1 MTRIPAWRRYLRFW
15 RPNIAED
22 VDDEIRFHTEMRVR
36 EYLARGM
43 SEDDARRAVRDR
55 LGDVEAARVECIE
68 LGKVRETHARNAD
81 FLDGLRADV
90 RYALRSLGRAPGW
103 TAVALLTIALG
114 VGATTSVF
122 SVADALLVRPVPYP
136 DGGRVYFARR
146 QFSIDGRLV
155 PSPLPIAAVA
165 AWRTHARTIEA
176 AVPYRYVD
184 GQLGSGASATDIFG
198 TMIDDALLRFAGGHP
213 LIGRSFTGQEL
224 VAGGPRAVLLAEPF
238 WRRQFGAS
246 TDVIG
251 KVVSLNDRP
260 TTIVGV
266 VPASVAIPDFRL
278 PPPDVWLPLIAAP
291 TDFVNGV
298 LVRLKRGVSA
308 KAATEELDAILQH
321 EPIGDSPRL
330 SRMRRPGQA
339 AIVTT
344 LRLTKPGSDL
354 TIRQALL
361 MLTAAVALLLLVA
374 CTNVAHLLL
383 ARGATRQRELA
394 VRHALG
400 AARRRLLRQLVTE
413 SVVLALAGAALAAF
427 VGWGGLTLLAAAR
440 PANLTPLAYVSSR
453 RSVLMIASVLAIGCG
468 LGIGLLAGL
477 RTAHRDLGMQLRA
490 SASSVL
496 GTSRR
501 LRASLVV
508 GEVALS
514 AILLVG
520 ALLLIHAVFDLQ
532 RTRLGFDARGLY
544 ELTFRARQTM
554 PPAERV
560 SLGAALRARTT
571 ANPEIEGVTLAGNAP
586 SPHGWVMLS
595 VLETPEHPATSTDV
609 PSGTSINFIASDFFS
624 ILRMPLLSGR
634 PFDSG
639 SFERNEAVISTSL
652 AHLLWPQGSAIGQR
666 FRNALAKPDGSH
678 EPWRTVVGVVP
689 DVIADLSGE
698 GSAHPAIYR
707 PVEAAE
713 PDGPTARSVVLIVRL
728 APGASAARLA
738 AFAKSVAPR
747 GSEASIDNVR
757 ERIDQTLAE
766 PTFLMG
772 ILTTFAALGVVLAA
786 IGLFGVISYTVGQR
800 TREIGIRMA
809 LGASRGTV
817 ARLVVGDGVRLA
829 LAGIVVGLAGAVAAT
844 RLIENL
850 LYGVSRFDP
859 FSFVAGATLL
869 LAVAV
874 VACVVPMLRATGVD
888 PAIAVRAD

>member
-1 MTRIPAWRRYLRFW
+1 MTPIPAWRRYLRFW

-22 VDDEIRFHTEMRVR
+22 VRDELHFHTEMRVR
-36 EYLARGM
+36 EYMARGM
-43 SEDDARRAVRDR
+43 SEDAARHAVRER
-55 LGDVEAARVECIE
+55 LGDVDAARDECIE

-81 FLDGLRADV
+81 FVDGLRADV

-122 SVADALLVRPVPYP
+122 SVADTLLVRPVPYP

-146 QFSIDGRLV
+146 QFMIDSRQV
-155 PSPLPIAAVA
+155 PAPLPIAAVG

-184 GQLGSGASATDIFG
+184 GRLGSGESTVDVHG
-198 TMIDDALLRFAGGHP
+198 SMIDDAFLGFTGAHP
-213 LIGRSFTGQEL
+213 LIGRNFTKQEL
-224 VAGGPRAVLLAEPF
+224 TPGGPRVALLAEPF

-251 KVVSLNDRP
+251 KVVSIADRP

-266 VPASVAIPDFRL
+266 VPASVTIPDFGRD
-278 PPPDVWLPLIAAP
+278 PADVWLPLIPAP
-291 TDFVNGV
+291 NLFANGV
-298 LVRLKRGVSA
+298 LVRLKAAVSP
-308 KAATEELDAILQH
+308 KAATEELDAIFQREHL
-321 EPIGDSPRL
+321 GDPGGMPR
-330 SRMRRPGQA
+330 MQRPGQP
-339 AIVTT
+339 AIVMQ

-354 TIRQALL
+354 AIRQTLL
-361 MLTAAVALLLLVA
+361 MLTAAVGLLLLVA

-413 SVVLALAGAALAAF
+413 SVVLAVAGGALAVF
-427 VGWGGLTLLAAAR
+427 VGWAGLTILTAAR
-440 PANLTPLAYVSSR
+440 PDDLTPLAYVSSHR
-453 RSVLMIASVLAIGCG
+453 NVLTIASLLAIGCG
-468 LGIGLLAGL
+468 LAIGLLAAL

-501 LRASLVV
+501 LRASLVI

-532 RTRLGFDARGLY
+532 RTRLGFDARALY
-544 ELTFRARQTM
+544 ELTFTARQPM
-554 PPAERV
+554 SVAERG
-560 SLGAALRARTT
+560 SLGTSLRQRAA
-571 ANPEIEGVTLAGNAP
+571 ANPEIEGATQASNAP
-586 SPHGWVMLS
+586 TPHYWRMLS
-595 VLETPEHPATSTDV
+595 LLETPERPATSADV
-609 PSGTSINFIASDFFS
+609 PSATAVNTVAADYFS
-624 ILRMPLLSGR
+624 MLRMPLVSGR
-634 PFDSG
+634 TFDAG
-639 SFERNEAVISTSL
+639 SFERNEVIISASL
-652 AHLLWPQGSAIGQR
+652 ARQLWPQGSAIGQR
-666 FRNALAKPDGSH
+666 FRDGLPKPDGTH
-678 EPWRTVVGVVP
+678 EAWQTVVAVVP
-689 DVIADLSGE
+689 DLIADLVE
-698 GSAHPAIYR
+698 GDAHPAMYR
-707 PVEAAE
+707 PLASQE
-713 PDGPTARSVVLIVRL
+713 PNGPLARSVVLIVRL
-728 APGASAARLA
+728 APGASVARLSS
-738 AFAKSVAPR
+738 FAKSVAPP
-747 GSEASIDNVR
+747 GTEATIDDVR
-757 ERIDQTLAE
+757 ERIDRTLSQ
-766 PTFLMG
+766 PRFMMG

-786 IGLFGVISYTVGQR
+786 IGLFGVVSYSVGQR

-817 ARLVVGDGVRLA
+817 ARLIVGDGVRLA
-829 LAGIVVGLAGAVAAT
+829 LAGIVIGLAGAVAAT